1 MTTTT
6 DTRDNLGSLAPFDDG
21 PSSWTPPAEE
31 EGLLDEARHNTTAR
45 RRWQVVSGILTVAL
59 VGSCSLSA
67 VLWSRTN
74 EYRDHSDQIAA
85 QATEI
90 GTELA
95 RLRTEHE
102 GTLSELSAVDAQL
115 QVSQDRVTE
124 LAAEKAEVGDDRE
137 AQRQLADYQQRI
149 SQAAGTVASALTT
162 CTQSQEQLI
171 GYLEGGQEYDA
182 QELSDFR
189 SQVQELCDKATAAN
203 EELQRQISAGADAG

>member
-6 DTRDNLGSLAPFDDG
+6 DTRDHLGSLAPFDDG

-31 EGLLDEARHNTTAR
+31 EGLLDEARRNTTSR
-45 RRWQVVSGILTVAL
+45 RRWQVVSGVLTVAL
-59 VGSCSLSA
+59 VGSCSLSS

-74 EYRDHSDQIAA
+74 DYRDYSDQIAA
-85 QATEI
+85 EATEI
-90 GTELA
+90 GAELA

-102 GTLSELSAVDAQL
+102 GTLSTLSAVDAQL

-171 GYLEGGQEYDA
+171 GYLESEQEYDA
-182 QELSDFR
+182 QELADFR
-189 SQVQELCDKATAAN
+189 SQVQELCDEATSAN